1 MAWAG
6 APETGFS
13 VKEFDAKLNDALSIV
28 DANKRRSAMED
39 IERILQSS
47 GVIIQPYWRKV
58 FAHSVASL
66 NQMHLE
72 QVWLE
77 KT

>member
-1 MAWAG
+1 
-6 APETGFS
+6 GFS
-13 VKEFDAKLNDALSIV
+13 DKEFDAKLNDALSIADV
-28 DANKRRSAMED
+28 DKRRSAMED
-39 IERILQSS
+39 IQRILQSS

-58 FAHSVASL
+58 FAHSVASVKNRRAHPL

-77 KT
+77 A